1 MVAFSRILC
10 PVDFSACSELAL
22 DYALSLARERGAS
35 VSVMHVL
42 PRVIADP
49 DVYPYL
55 AEPVLVSGE
64 TRERAYKQLGSFVS
78 RALSKSVAAD
88 VVLES
93 GDVVEEILGKSER
106 LDPDLVVVGTH
117 GRRGFQRLLLGSVT
131 ERLLRRSKTPVLSVA
146 PSAGPPPREGETFG
160 RILCPVDFSPSS
172 LAGLRTALSLAGE
185 RGEVLVLH
193 LVEFYYDPGMGEAI
207 AYDLGE
213 LREGNVARAE
223 EKIRELIPES
233 ARPRVR
239 LRVEVLRSGGAYREI
254 LRIAGEE
261 KSGLLVMGVAGRTAS
276 DLLFFGST
284 ANHVVRAAAAPVLT
298 VRAEG

>member
-1 MVAFSRILC
+1 MVAFARILC
-10 PVDFSACSELAL
+10 PVDFSSCSELAL
-22 DYALSLARERGAS
+22 DYALSLAKERGGQ

-42 PRVIADP
+42 PDVMADP

-93 GDVVEEILGKSER
+93 GDVVEEILRKSDR
-106 LDPDLVVVGTH
+106 LGPDLVVVGTH

-131 ERLLRRSKTPVLSVA
+131 ERLLRRSKVPVLSIA
-146 PSAGPPPREGETFG
+146 PSAAPPPREGATFR

-172 LAGLRTALSLAGE
+172 LAGLETALSLAREQGE
-185 RGEVLVLH
+185 ILVLH

-213 LREGNVARAE
+213 LREGHLARAE
-223 EKIRELIPES
+223 ERLRELVPES
-233 ARPRVR
+233 ARPGVRV
-239 LRVEVLRSGGAYREI
+239 RVEVLRSGGPYQEI
-254 LRIAGEE
+254 LRIAGDE
-261 KSGLLVMGVAGRTAS
+261 KRDLLVMGVAGRSAS

-284 ANHVVRAAAAPVLT
+284 ANHVVRSAAAPVLT
-298 VRAEG
+298 VRSEG